1 MCERECAQGPL
12 YPGSVTLSDD
22 GQATPGAAASAP
34 RVAVIGAGPAGFYA
48 TDQLLGAGF
57 EVDLIDAL
65 PTPFGLVRSGVAPDH
80 PKIKAVTRVYE
91 KTARKPG
98 FRFFGGV
105 SLGEHISRAELLE
118 RYHAVLY
125 AFGTTADNRLGIP
138 GEDRPGSHPA
148 TRFVAWYNG
157 HPSACDDEFDL
168 SAERAVVVGNGNV
181 AIDVARMLVLDPEEL
196 SPTDTA
202 DHALAALGDAGVK
215 DVVLL
220 GRRGPA
226 QGAFTNPELREL
238 GELRRADIV
247 VDPAEVQLDEHSA
260 RWLEEEADP
269 TSRRNMDVLREYA
282 ARPPG
287 TKGHRITMRFLR
299 SPVEILGEGDDGPVT
314 GVRVVRNRIER
325 AEDGRLRAVP
335 TGEEEVIECG
345 LVLRSIG
352 YRGLPVG
359 DVPFDERRGLIRN
372 DGGRVCGEDGEPHR
386 GEYCVG
392 WIKRGPSGVIGT
404 NKKDAAD
411 TVSKIVADAEAG
423 RLGEPVR
430 PDAEE
435 AAVWLA
441 ERAPDA
447 VTWEGWQAI
456 DEQERAAGE
465 PHGRP
470 RVKLVRLAD
479 LVEAGR
485 AAAAAR

>member
-1 MCERECAQGPL
+1 
-12 YPGSVTLSDD
+12 
-22 GQATPGAAASAP
+22 
-34 RVAVIGAGPAGFYA
+34 VIGAGPAGFYA
-48 TDQLLGAGF
+48 TDQLLAAGF
-57 EVDLIDAL
+57 EVDLLDSL

-105 SLGEHISRAELLE
+105 VLGEHLSRAELLE
-118 RYHAVLY
+118 HYHAVVY
-125 AFGTTADNRLGIP
+125 AIGTAADNRLGIP

-157 HPSACDDEFDL
+157 HPDACDEEFDL
-168 SAERAVVVGNGNV
+168 SAQRAVVIGNGNV
-181 AIDVARMLVLDPEEL
+181 AVDVARMLVLDPDEL

-202 DHALAALGDAGVK
+202 DHALAPLAAAQVEE
-215 DVVLL
+215 VILL

-226 QGAFTNPELREL
+226 QAAFTNPELREL
-238 GELRRADIV
+238 GELHGADIE
-247 VDPAEVQLDEHSA
+247 VDPAELELDEDSA

-269 TSRRNMDVLREYA
+269 TSRRNMDLLREYA

-287 TKGHRITMRFLR
+287 SKGRRISMKFLR
-299 SPVEILGEGDDGPVT
+299 SPVEILGEGEDGPVT
-314 GVRVVRNRIER
+314 GIRVVRNRIER
-325 AEDGRLRAVP
+325 TEDGRLRAVP
-335 TGEEEVIECG
+335 TDVEEAIPCG

-352 YRGLPVG
+352 YRGTPVG

-372 DGGRVCGEDGEPHR
+372 DGGRVCDAEGTPQR

-404 NKKDAAD
+404 NKKDASD
-411 TVSKIVADAEAG
+411 TVAKIVADAEAG
-423 RLGEPVR
+423 ALHDPPQ
-430 PDAEE
+430 PDADQT
-435 AAVWLA
+435 AAWIA
-441 ERAPDA
+441 ECAPDA

-465 PHGRP
+465 PQGRP
-470 RVKLVRLAD
+470 RVKLVRLGD
-479 LVEAGR
+479 LLEAGR
-485 AAAAAR
+485 GAATAR